1 MKYIEYLIYEQY
13 YKSSNKNQ
21 EKVLVCKTMKG
32 FLAFLSKKTKKAPRA
47 NGLRLLAL
55 KLVRLFDIAFF
66 FNFRE
71 LCYEY
76 LCTIYM
82 L

>member
-1 MKYIEYLIYEQY
+1 MYHYIDITL
-13 YKSSNKNQ
+13 KSAKKNR
-21 EKVLVCKTMKG
+21 EKVLVVQTMKG
-32 FLAFLSKKTKKAPRA
+32 FLDFLSKKTKKAPRA

-76 LCTIYM
+76 VQYICFDHL
-82 L
+82 